1 MFLTIFKT
9 IISVLLVG
17 VLFIVVSYQDVK
29 VRQKTKFFQNIKKLT
44 LVSDLSESK
53 NSQNLDVPQVLA
65 STTTPESLP
74 LPSLISTTPSETP
87 NITKVKEIPKDSQY
101 IKIELGSSDNDESYR
116 PLLSPCKVVM
126 KYKIGRFDTHF
137 GISQSKFIDEINIA
151 GDIWGDQLGRKLF
164 MYDENGSLIINLI
177 YDERQTR
184 TESLNNLTLEINNS
198 KDTAES
204 LKNLYEQEKKIYV
217 GDSDQLTKDNEML
230 IARYQLY
237 TDKVAMYNSKGGA
250 PQTEYEE
257 MNQELAYLK
266 ATSKELAARRDA
278 LLLYMEKI
286 NAKVTH
292 YNELVAYTNS
302 LINQSNTLGTK
313 KFTEGRFNP
322 TTNTIDIYQ
331 YADPI
336 KLRRVITHELGH
348 VIGIN
353 HTSNMSSIMYSVNSG
368 TTTTLSAEDIYA
380 FRNVCP
386 K

>member
-1 MFLTIFKT
+1 
-9 IISVLLVG
+9 
-17 VLFIVVSYQDVK
+17 
-29 VRQKTKFFQNIKKLT
+29 
-44 LVSDLSESK
+44 
-53 NSQNLDVPQVLA
+53 
-65 STTTPESLP
+65 
-74 LPSLISTTPSETP
+74 
-87 NITKVKEIPKDSQY
+87 
-101 IKIELGSSDNDESYR
+101 
-116 PLLSPCKVVM
+116 
-126 KYKIGRFDTHF
+126 
-137 GISQSKFIDEINIA
+137 
-151 GDIWGDQLGRKLF
+151 
-164 MYDENGSLIINLI
+164 
-177 YDERQTR
+177 
-184 TESLNNLTLEINNS
+184 
-198 KDTAES
+198 
-204 LKNLYEQEKKIYV
+204 
-217 GDSDQLTKDNEML
+217 
-230 IARYQLY
+230 
-237 TDKVAMYNSKGGA
+237 
-250 PQTEYEE
+250 
-257 MNQELAYLK
+257 
-266 ATSKELAARRDA
+266 
-278 LLLYMEKI
+278 MEKI